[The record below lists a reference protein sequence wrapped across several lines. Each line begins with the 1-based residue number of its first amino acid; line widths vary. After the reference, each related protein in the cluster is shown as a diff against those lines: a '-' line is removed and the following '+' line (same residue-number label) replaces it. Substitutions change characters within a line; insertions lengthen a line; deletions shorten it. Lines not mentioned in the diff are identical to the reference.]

1 MKMNTDRNWL
11 LTKAEQ
17 EDGCMVSVG
26 GLVTALEGSTQAP
39 DNVIPL
45 KVAFSRFLLLARRDR
60 KLSLER
66 FAEATDVELA
76 ELLKIEADEHY
87 VPSPRTV
94 HQVAGFLKVP
104 AKKLMT
110 LAGLLQVKDVQFQ
123 NESLRFAARSEP
135 VETLSPEEHSVYEE
149 YVKFLCER

>member
-26 GLVTALEGSTQAP
+26 GLVTDLEGKTQAP

-45 KVAFSRFLLLARRDR
+45 KVAFSRFLLLARRER
-60 KLSLER
+60 KLSLEQ
-66 FAEATDVELA
+66 FAEATDVDLA
-76 ELLKIEADEHY
+76 ELLKIETDEHY

-104 AKKLMT
+104 ARKLMA

-135 VETLSPEEHSVYEE
+135 VETLSPQEHSVLEE

>member
-1 MKMNTDRNWL
+1 
-11 LTKAEQ
+11 
-17 EDGCMVSVG
+17 MVSVG
-26 GLVTALEGSTQAP
+26 GLVTALEGKTQAP

-45 KVAFSRFLLLARRDR
+45 KVAFSRFLLLARRER
-60 KLSLER
+60 KLSLEQ
-66 FAEATDVELA
+66 FAEATDVDLA
-76 ELLKIEADEHY
+76 ELLKIETDEHY

-104 AKKLMT
+104 ARKLMA

-135 VETLSPEEHSVYEE
+135 VETLSPEEHSVLEE

>member
-26 GLVTALEGSTQAP
+26 GLVTALEGKPQAP

-45 KVAFSRFLLLARRDR
+45 KVAFSRFLLLARRER

-66 FAEATDVELA
+66 FAEATDVDLA

-104 AKKLMT
+104 ARKLMA